1 MSLRISGRNM
11 NLGEALTARIEDRIE
26 ASVGKY
32 FDGGHT
38 GHVTVE
44 KQGSFFEADCMVHL
58 DTGIVLQA
66 SAKAG
71 DATSA
76 FEGAAERID
85 KRLRR
90 YKRRLRD
97 HHAGHKNGHRDPE
110 AIAASLTVIEEPDQH
125 EEVADD
131 YAPIVVAESATSVR
145 TQTVAMAVM
154 QLDLMDEPVNVFRNA
169 ATGAVNVVYKRADG
183 NVGWID
189 PGPASIA
196 NGGSKQEH

>member
-97 HHAGHKNGHRDPE
+97 HHGRHKEQE
-110 AIAASLTVIEEPDQH
+110 AIEASLTVMEEPDQD
-125 EEVADD
+125 EEVAED
-131 YAPIVVAESATSVR
+131 YAPVVVAESATSVR

-154 QLDLMDEPVNVFRNA
+154 QLDMMDEPVNVFRNA
-169 ATGAVNVVYKRADG
+169 ATGAVNVVYRRADG

-189 PGPASIA
+189 PSPVNDALA
-196 NGGSKQEH
+196 NGGMKREH